1 MSGGLSGAGSPEFM
15 SAMMN
20 AMLILAA
27 PACLVVTGIAV
38 LAYRKWKRDPE
49 D

>member
-1 MSGGLSGAGSPEFM
+1 MGGMAGGGMTPQSV
-15 SAMMN
+15 SAMMS

-27 PACLVVTGIAV
+27 PAFFVVTGITV
-38 LAYRKWKRDPE
+38 MAYRRWKRETD